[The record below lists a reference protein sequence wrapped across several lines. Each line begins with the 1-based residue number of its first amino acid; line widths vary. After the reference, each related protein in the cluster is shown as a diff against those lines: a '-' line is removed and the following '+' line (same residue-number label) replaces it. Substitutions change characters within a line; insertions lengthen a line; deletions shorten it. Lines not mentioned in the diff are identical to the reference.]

1 MGVNQRGQIEMT
13 PEEITAFVASKRTAN
28 LATLGASALIYIIVR
43 WM

>member
-1 MGVNQRGQIEMT
+1 VAPKTAPDLRLAGRPLPEMV
-13 PEEITAFVASKRTAN
+13 ITGGGW